1 MKRFYLLLAAAALLA
16 AAGCQKEPAVAEKGE
31 LTKAFIEFNLNFTGE
46 EMTKADYEPDTD
58 PITDGNQAPG
68 TAVGNDNEHE
78 VSSAEFYFF
87 QNGTF
92 IKCIKV
98 LAEKITSGVAEE
110 NHVKKTTV
118 PTELE
123 TGTYN
128 VYATINLT
136 VECVKGVTKED
147 DFKTRVIDFTPV
159 AAVPDD
165 GLPMSSRSKE
175 GYMSCEVTITN
186 ENTFEHPA
194 KVSLYME
201 RMNAK
206 ISMKNNAEKYTVT
219 GIADIALT
227 GYKVVNL
234 TEKTYLF
241 RHVAA
246 VAEDMTMSNQ
256 SYGSITETI
265 QVVDPETGL
274 KVAYESNMPGNIN
287 FDNYVNTNSAYSAMP
302 AGDGMNTLIY
312 CNENVMAPANQLKT
326 YATAIAFEAS
336 ITPAADKYFVLQTDE
351 VVPGTYASGDLWYFD
366 GKFYDS
372 LKTLNA
378 ANDFSLTTANYSN
391 FGVKKFVGG
400 VCYYTYY
407 IKHYDNFKP
416 LELGFMEYAIV
427 RNNDYQVTITGIKDL
442 GEDVPTVEPDPIEME
457 ESYFQATL
465 FVRPWTVRA
474 QDAVLG

>member
-16 AAGCQKEPAVAEKGE
+16 AGCQKEPAAEKGE

-46 EMTKADYEPDTD
+46 EMTKAEDYEPDTD
-58 PITDGNQAPG
+58 PVTPGVQAPDTEVG
-68 TAVGNDNEHE
+68 SDAEHNVETAV
-78 VSSAEFYFF
+78 FYFF
-87 QNGTF
+87 QNGNF
-92 IKCIKV
+92 VKSVEVIK
-98 LAEKITSGVAEE
+98 EKITSALSDG

-128 VYATINLT
+128 VYATINH
-136 VECVKGVTKED
+136 EVTNIATEEQFKE
-147 DFKTRVIDFTPV
+147 RVLAFTPV
-159 AAVPDD
+159 TAVPSD
-165 GLPMSSRSKE
+165 GLPMSSRDKA
-175 GYMSCEVTITN
+175 GVMSCEVTITT
-186 ENTFEHPA
+186 ENTSDNPA

-206 ISMKNNAEKYTVT
+206 ISMKHSETYTVGT
-219 GIADIALT
+219 LATVKLT

-234 TEKTYLF
+234 TTKTNLF
-241 RHVAA
+241 RQVGT
-246 VAEDMTMSNQ
+246 VEDDGNIS
-256 SYGSITETI
+256 SLSFGPITATTQI
-265 QVVDPETGL
+265 VDPETGL
-274 KVAYESNMPGNIN
+274 KVANNDNIPANITLDNKVNIIDSNYSGMPTG
-287 FDNYVNTNSAYSAMP
+287 T
-302 AGDGMNTLIY
+302 GMNTLIY
-312 CNENVMAPANQLKT
+312 CNENGMAPANQLNT
-326 YATAIAFEAS
+326 YATAIAFKAS
-336 ITPAADKYFVLQTDE
+336 ITPANNNYFDE
-351 VVPGTYASGDLWYFD
+351 HGAPATYSTGNDLWYFG

-372 LKTLNA
+372 LNALNVV
-378 ANDFSLTTANYSN
+378 NDFSLTDTNYSD

-427 RNNDYQVTITGIKDL
+427 RNNDYQVTITNIKDL
-442 GEDVPTVEPDPIEME
+442 GEDVPTVKPDPIEME

>member
-58 PITDGNQAPG
+58 PNTDGNQAPG
-68 TAVGNDNEHE
+68 TTVGNDNEHK
-78 VSSAEFYFF
+78 VSKAEFYFF

-92 IKCIKV
+92 IKCIRV
-98 LAEKITSGVAEE
+98 LAENITSGVAEE

-118 PTELE
+118 PVPTELE
-123 TGTYN
+123 TGIYN

-147 DFKTRVIDFTPV
+147 DFKTRVIDFPPV
-159 AAVPDD
+159 AAVPAD

-175 GYMSCEVTITN
+175 GVMSCAVTITN

-234 TEKTYLF
+234 TEKTFLF
-241 RHVAA
+241 RHVAT

-265 QVVDPETGL
+265 QVIDPETSL
-274 KVAYESNMPGNIN
+274 KVAYTDNRPGNIN

-312 CNENVMAPANQLKT
+312 CNENVMAPANQLNT
-326 YATAIAFEAS
+326 YATAIAFKAS
-336 ITPAADKYFVLQTDE
+336 ITPASNNYFDAN
-351 VVPGTYASGDLWYFD
+351 GAATYSTGYLWYFD

-427 RNNDYQVTITGIKDL
+427 RNNDYQVTITGINDL
-442 GEDVPTVEPDPIEME
+442 GDDDPTVKPEPIEMQ

-474 QDAVLG
+474 QNAVLG

>member
-46 EMTKADYEPDTD
+46 EMTKADYEPST
-58 PITDGNQAPG
+58 PETSIGAEDGS
-68 TAVGNDNEHE
+68 EHK
-78 VSSAEFYFF
+78 VSSAVFYFF

-92 IKCIKV
+92 IKSIEV
-98 LAEKITSGVAEE
+98 LAENITSGVAEG

-123 TGTYN
+123 TGTYD
-128 VYATINLT
+128 VYATINMEVDGFT
-136 VECVKGVTKED
+136 TEDAFKEL
-147 DFKTRVIDFTPV
+147 VNVFTPV
-159 AAVPDD
+159 AAVPAD
-165 GLPMSSRSKE
+165 GLPMSSRSKD
-175 GYMSCEVTITN
+175 GDMSCEVTITN

-206 ISMKNNAEKYTVT
+206 ISMKNSAEKYTVT

-287 FDNYVNTNSAYSAMP
+287 FSYKVNTNDAYKEMP

-372 LKTLNA
+372 LETLNA
-378 ANDFSLTTANYSN
+378 VNDFSLTVDNYSN

-407 IKHYDNFKP
+407 IKHYDNGKP

>member
-46 EMTKADYEPDTD
+46 EMTKADYEPGTTPDTS
-58 PITDGNQAPG
+58 IGAEDGS
-68 TAVGNDNEHE
+68 EHE
-78 VSSAEFYFF
+78 VSSAVFYFF
-87 QNGTF
+87 KQDGTF
-92 IKCIKV
+92 VKSIEV
-98 LAEKITSGVAEE
+98 LAENITSGVAEE

-128 VYATINLT
+128 VYATINH
-136 VECVKGVTKED
+136 EVTGITTEAQFKEIQN
-147 DFKTRVIDFTPV
+147 TLAPMT
-159 AAVPDD
+159 AVPAD

-175 GYMSCEVTITN
+175 GVMSCAVTITN

-234 TEKTYLF
+234 TEKTFLF
-241 RHVAA
+241 RHVAT

-265 QVVDPETGL
+265 QVIDPETSL
-274 KVAYESNMPGNIN
+274 KVAYTDNRPGNIN

-326 YATAIAFEAS
+326 YATAIAFKAS
-336 ITPAADKYFVLQTDE
+336 ITPASNYYDAN
-351 VVPGTYASGDLWYFD
+351 GAATYTTGDLWYFD

-372 LKTLNA
+372 LATLNA
-378 ANDFSLTTANYSN
+378 ANDFSLTVDNYSK
-391 FGVKKFVGG
+391 FGVKKFEGG

-407 IKHYDNFKP
+407 IKHYDNGKP
-416 LELGFMEYAIV
+416 LEIGFMEYAIV
-427 RNNDYQVTITGIKDL
+427 RNNDYQVTITGINDL
-442 GEDVPTVEPDPIEME
+442 GDDDPTVKPDPIEMQ

>member
-58 PITDGNQAPG
+58 PNTDGNQAPG
-68 TAVGNDNEHE
+68 TTVGNDNEHK
-78 VSSAEFYFF
+78 VSKAEFYFF

-92 IKCIKV
+92 IKCIRV
-98 LAEKITSGVAEE
+98 LAENITSGVAEE

-118 PTELE
+118 PVPTELE
-123 TGTYN
+123 TGIYN

-147 DFKTRVIDFTPV
+147 DFKTRVIDFPPV
-159 AAVPDD
+159 AAVPAD

-175 GYMSCEVTITN
+175 GVMSCAVTITN

-219 GIADIALT
+219 DIADIALT
-227 GYKVVNL
+227 DYKVVNL
-234 TEKTYLF
+234 TEKTFLF

-256 SYGSITETI
+256 SYGSVTETI
-265 QVVDPETGL
+265 QVIDPETGL
-274 KVAYESNMPGNIN
+274 KVAYEDNMPGNII
-287 FDNYVNTNSAYSAMP
+287 FSIKVNSNDAYNAMLEK
-302 AGDGMNTLIY
+302 DKMNTLIY

-326 YATAIAFEAS
+326 YATAIAFKAS
-336 ITPAADKYFVLQTDE
+336 ITPASNNYFDAN
-351 VVPGTYASGDLWYFD
+351 GAATYSTGDDLWYFG

-372 LKTLNA
+372 LKTLND
-378 ANDFSLTTANYSN
+378 ANDFSLTETNYSD
-391 FGVKKFVGG
+391 FGAKKFVGG

-427 RNNDYQVTITGIKDL
+427 RNNHYQVNITGIKDL

>member
-16 AAGCQKEPAVAEKGE
+16 AGCQKEPAAEKGE

-58 PITDGNQAPG
+58 PDTDGVQAPDTEVG
-68 TAVGNDNEHE
+68 SDAEHNVETAV
-78 VSSAEFYFF
+78 FYFF
-87 QNGTF
+87 QNGNF
-92 IKCIKV
+92 VKSVEVIK
-98 LAEKITSGVAEE
+98 EKITSALSDG

-128 VYATINLT
+128 VYATINY
-136 VECVKGVTKED
+136 EVTGITTEAQFKEIQN
-147 DFKTRVIDFTPV
+147 TLAPV
-159 AAVPDD
+159 TAVPTT
-165 GLPMSSRSKE
+165 GLPMSSRDKE
-175 GYMSCEVTITN
+175 GVMSCEVTITTD
-186 ENTFEHPA
+186 NTFDNPA

-206 ISMKNNAEKYTVT
+206 ISMQHKETYTV
-219 GIADIALT
+219 GSLADVTLT

-234 TEKTYLF
+234 TEKTFLF
-241 RHVAA
+241 RHVAT

-265 QVVDPETGL
+265 QVIDPETSL
-274 KVAYESNMPGNIN
+274 KVAYTDNRPGNIN

-312 CNENVMAPANQLKT
+312 CNENVMAPANQLNT
-326 YATAIAFEAS
+326 YATAIAFKAS
-336 ITPAADKYFVLQTDE
+336 ITPASNNYFDAN
-351 VVPGTYASGDLWYFD
+351 GAATYSTGDLWYFD

-427 RNNDYQVTITGIKDL
+427 RNNDYQVTITGINDL
-442 GEDVPTVEPDPIEME
+442 GDDDPTVKPEPIEMQ

-474 QDAVLG
+474 QNAVLG

>member
-58 PITDGNQAPG
+58 PNTDGNQAPG
-68 TAVGNDNEHE
+68 TTVGNDNEHK
-78 VSSAEFYFF
+78 VSKAEFYFF

-92 IKCIKV
+92 IKCIRV
-98 LAEKITSGVAEE
+98 LADNITSGVAEE

-123 TGTYN
+123 TGIYN

-136 VECVKGVTKED
+136 VDCVKGVTKED
-147 DFKTRVIDFTPV
+147 DFKTSVINFTPV

-175 GYMSCEVTITN
+175 GDMSYEVEITN

-206 ISMKNNAEKYTVT
+206 ISMKNTNEKYTVT

-234 TEKTYLF
+234 TEKTNLF
-241 RHVAA
+241 RQVGNVA
-246 VAEDMTMSNQ
+246 DNGTITNLSF
-256 SYGSITETI
+256 GSITETI

-274 KVAYESNMPGNIN
+274 KVAYESDMPTGITL
-287 FDNYVNTNSAYSAMP
+287 VNSNSDYSAMP
-302 AGDGMNTLIY
+302 AGTGMNTLIY

-326 YATAIAFEAS
+326 YATAIAFKAS
-336 ITPAADKYFVLQTDE
+336 ITPAINNYFDAN
-351 VVPGTYASGDLWYFD
+351 GAATYSTGDLWYFD

-378 ANDFSLTTANYSN
+378 ANDFSLTTANYSD

-407 IKHYDNFKP
+407 IKHYDNFDP
-416 LELGFMEYAIV
+416 LEVGFMEYAVV
-427 RNNDYQVTITGIKDL
+427 RNNDYQVTITGINDL
-442 GEDVPTVEPDPIEME
+442 GEDDPTVEPDPIEMQ

>member
-16 AAGCQKEPAVAEKGE
+16 AGCQKEPAAEKGE

-58 PITDGNQAPG
+58 PDTDGVQAPDTEVG
-68 TAVGNDNEHE
+68 SDAEHNVETAV
-78 VSSAEFYFF
+78 FYFF
-87 QNGTF
+87 QNGNF
-92 IKCIKV
+92 VKSVEVIK
-98 LAEKITSGVAEE
+98 EKITSALSDG

-123 TGTYN
+123 TGTYD
-128 VYATINLT
+128 VYATINH
-136 VECVKGVTKED
+136 KVTDITTEAQFKEIQN
-147 DFKTRVIDFTPV
+147 TLAPV
-159 AAVPDD
+159 TAVPTT
-165 GLPMSSRSKE
+165 GLPMSSRDKE
-175 GYMSCEVTITN
+175 GVMSCQVTITT
-186 ENTFEHPA
+186 ENTFDNPA

-206 ISMKNNAEKYTVT
+206 ISMQHSETYTVGT
-219 GIADIALT
+219 LATVNLT

-234 TEKTYLF
+234 TEKTFLF

-256 SYGSITETI
+256 SYGSVTETI
-265 QVVDPETGL
+265 QVIDPETGL
-274 KVAYESNMPGNIN
+274 KVAYEDNMPGNIN
-287 FDNYVNTNSAYSAMP
+287 FSNKVNTNDAYNAMLEK
-302 AGDGMNTLIY
+302 DKMNTLIY

-336 ITPAADKYFVLQTDE
+336 ITPASNNYFDAN
-351 VVPGTYASGDLWYFD
+351 GAATYSTGDDLWYFG

-372 LKTLNA
+372 LETLND
-378 ANDFSLTTANYSN
+378 ANDFSLTEKNYSD
-391 FGVKKFVGG
+391 FGAKKFVGG

>member
-16 AAGCQKEPAVAEKGE
+16 AGCQKEPAAEKGE

-58 PITDGNQAPG
+58 PDTDGVQAPDTEVG
-68 TAVGNDNEHE
+68 SDAEHNVETAV
-78 VSSAEFYFF
+78 FYFF
-87 QNGTF
+87 QNGNF
-92 IKCIKV
+92 VKSVEVIK
-98 LAEKITSGVAEE
+98 EKITSALSDG

-128 VYATINLT
+128 VYATINY
-136 VECVKGVTKED
+136 EVTGITTEAQFKEIQN
-147 DFKTRVIDFTPV
+147 TLAPV
-159 AAVPDD
+159 TAVPTT
-165 GLPMSSRSKE
+165 GLPMSSRDKE
-175 GYMSCEVTITN
+175 GVMSCEVTITTD
-186 ENTFEHPA
+186 NTFDNPA

-206 ISMKNNAEKYTVT
+206 ISMQHKETYTV
-219 GIADIALT
+219 GSLADVTLT

-234 TEKTYLF
+234 TEKTFLF

-256 SYGSITETI
+256 SYGSVTETI
-265 QVVDPETGL
+265 QVIDPETGL
-274 KVAYESNMPGNIN
+274 KVAYEDNMPGNII
-287 FDNYVNTNSAYSAMP
+287 FSIKVNSNDAYNAMLEK
-302 AGDGMNTLIY
+302 DKMNTLIY

-326 YATAIAFEAS
+326 YATAIAFKAS
-336 ITPAADKYFVLQTDE
+336 ITPASNNYFDAN
-351 VVPGTYASGDLWYFD
+351 GAATYSTGDDLWYFG

-372 LKTLNA
+372 LKTLND
-378 ANDFSLTTANYSN
+378 ANDFSLTETNYSD
-391 FGVKKFVGG
+391 FGAKKFVGG

-427 RNNDYQVTITGIKDL
+427 RNNHYQVNITGIKDL

>member
-16 AAGCQKEPAVAEKGE
+16 AGCQKEPAAEKGE

-58 PITDGNQAPG
+58 PDTDGVQAPVTEVG
-68 TAVGNDNEHE
+68 SDAEHNVETAV
-78 VSSAEFYFF
+78 FYFF
-87 QNGTF
+87 QNGNF
-92 IKCIKV
+92 VKSVEVIK
-98 LAEKITSGVAEE
+98 EKITSALSDG

-128 VYATINLT
+128 VYATINH
-136 VECVKGVTKED
+136 EVTGITTEAQFKEIQNTLD
-147 DFKTRVIDFTPV
+147 PMT
-159 AAVPDD
+159 AVPTT
-165 GLPMSSRSKE
+165 GLPMSSRDKE
-175 GYMSCEVTITN
+175 GGMSCEVTITT
-186 ENTFEHPA
+186 ENTFDNPA

-206 ISMKNNAEKYTVT
+206 ISMQHKETYTV
-219 GIADIALT
+219 GSLADVTLT

-234 TEKTYLF
+234 TEKTFLF
-241 RHVAA
+241 RHVAE
-246 VAEDMTMSNQ
+246 VAEDMTMSKQ
-256 SYGSITETI
+256 SYGSVTETI
-265 QVVDPETGL
+265 QVIDPETGL
-274 KVAYESNMPGNIN
+274 KVAYEDNMPGNIN
-287 FDNYVNTNSAYSAMP
+287 FSNKVNTNDAYNAMLEK
-302 AGDGMNTLIY
+302 DKMNTLIY

-336 ITPAADKYFVLQTDE
+336 ITPAGNYYDAN
-351 VVPGTYASGDLWYFD
+351 GAATYSTGDDLWYFD

-372 LKTLNA
+372 LKTLND
-378 ANDFSLTTANYSN
+378 ANDFSLTPDNYSN
-391 FGVKKFVGG
+391 FGAKKFVGG

-427 RNNDYQVTITGIKDL
+427 RNNHYQVNITGINGL
-442 GEDVPTVEPDPIEME
+442 GEDVPTVDPDPIEME

>member
-16 AAGCQKEPAVAEKGE
+16 AAGCQKEPAVADKGE

-58 PITDGNQAPG
+58 PNTDGNQAPG
-68 TAVGNDNEHE
+68 TAVGNDNEHK
-78 VSSAEFYFF
+78 VSSAVFYFF
-87 QNGTF
+87 KQDGTF
-92 IKCIKV
+92 VKSIEV
-98 LAEKITSGVAEE
+98 LAENITSGVAEE

-123 TGTYN
+123 TGTYK
-128 VYATINLT
+128 VYATINLKVDGFT
-136 VECVKGVTKED
+136 TEVA
-147 DFKTRVIDFTPV
+147 FKNLTNNFTPV
-159 AAVPDD
+159 AAVPAN

-175 GYMSCEVTITN
+175 GVMSCEVTITN

-206 ISMKNNAEKYTVT
+206 ISMKNNTEKYTVT

-234 TEKTYLF
+234 TTKTNLF
-241 RHVAA
+241 RQVGTVA
-246 VAEDMTMSNQ
+246 DNGTISDL
-256 SYGSITETI
+256 SFGSITETI
-265 QVVDPETGL
+265 QVVDPETSL
-274 KVAYESNMPGNIN
+274 KVAYTNSMPGNIN
-287 FDNYVNTNSAYSAMP
+287 FDNKVNTNSAYSAMP
-302 AGDGMNTLIY
+302 AGTGMNTLIY

-326 YATAIAFEAS
+326 YATAIAFKAS
-336 ITPAADKYFVLQTDE
+336 ITPASNYYDAN
-351 VVPGTYASGDLWYFD
+351 GAATYQAGKDLWYFD
-366 GKFYDS
+366 GMFYDS
-372 LKTLNA
+372 LETLND
-378 ANDFSLTTANYSN
+378 ANDFSLTADNYSK

-407 IKHYDNFKP
+407 IKHYDNGKP

-427 RNNDYQVTITGIKDL
+427 RNNDYQVTITNIKDL
-442 GEDVPTVEPDPIEME
+442 GEDVPTVKEDPIEMQ

>member
-1 MKRFYLLLAAAALLA
+1 MKRFYLLLAAATLLA
-16 AAGCQKEPAVAEKGE
+16 AAGCQKEPAGAEKGE
-31 LTKAFIEFNLNFTGE
+31 LTKAFIEFNLNFTGDE
-46 EMTKADYEPDTD
+46 TTRADYEPDTD
-58 PITDGNQAPG
+58 PNTDGNQAPG

-78 VSSAEFYFF
+78 VSSAVFYFF
-87 QNGTF
+87 KQDGTF
-92 IKCIKV
+92 VKSIEV
-98 LAEKITSGVAEE
+98 LAENITSGVAEE

-128 VYATINLT
+128 VYATINH
-136 VECVKGVTKED
+136 EVTGITTEALFKE
-147 DFKTRVIDFTPV
+147 IQNNFTPV
-159 AAVPDD
+159 AEVPEN

-175 GYMSCEVTITN
+175 GVMSCEVTITN

-227 GYKVVNL
+227 DYKVVNL
-234 TEKTYLF
+234 TEKTFLF
-241 RHVAA
+241 RHVAT

-256 SYGSITETI
+256 SYGSVTETI
-265 QVVDPETGL
+265 QVIDPETGL
-274 KVAYESNMPGNIN
+274 KVAYENNMPGNIN
-287 FDNYVNTNSAYSAMP
+287 FSIKVNTNDAYKKMP

-312 CNENVMAPANQLKT
+312 CNENVMAPANQLNT
-326 YATAIAFEAS
+326 YATAIAFKAS
-336 ITPAADKYFVLQTDE
+336 ITPAGNYYDKN
-351 VVPGTYASGDLWYFD
+351 GAATYSTGDLWYFD

-372 LKTLNA
+372 LETLNA
-378 ANDFSLTTANYSN
+378 ANDFSLTTDNYSK

-407 IKHYDNFKP
+407 IKHYDNGKP

-427 RNNDYQVTITGIKDL
+427 RNNDYQVTITGINGL
-442 GEDVPTVEPDPIEME
+442 GNDGPTVDPDPIEME

-465 FVRPWTVRA
+465 YVRPWTVRA
-474 QDAVLG
+474 QNAVLG